1 MLAEAEMQAFAEF
14 IEKGGSMMYVN
25 LGVSVIVLA
34 LLVDRLIFFLGKS
47 SVNAKAFLEQ
57 IRKLVLANNVDRAI
71 KLCSATTAP
80 VAQVAKAGLQRMHKG
95 EIAIAQSIEETLVD
109 VTPLLKKRVQ
119 ILWSLANIAVLI
131 GLLGTVLGLITAF
144 GAVSAAKPEDKTRLL
159 SEGIA
164 HALNNTAMGLGIAVT
179 CIIGHAILSAFS
191 KKQVADLEAFS
202 LKLENLL
209 AESSGAGAGSR

>member
-1 MLAEAEMQAFAEF
+1 MQGFAEF

-34 LLVDRLIFFLGKS
+34 LLVDRLIFF
-47 SVNAKAFLEQ
+47 
-57 IRKLVLANNVDRAI
+57 VDRAI

-119 ILWSLANIAVLI
+119 ILWSLANEPQ
-131 GLLGTVLGLITAF
+131 TDT
-144 GAVSAAKPEDKTRLL
+144 PEERQ
-159 SEGIA
+159 A
-164 HALNNTAMGLGIAVT
+164 
-179 CIIGHAILSAFS
+179 
-191 KKQVADLEAFS
+191 
-202 LKLENLL
+202 
-209 AESSGAGAGSR
+209 